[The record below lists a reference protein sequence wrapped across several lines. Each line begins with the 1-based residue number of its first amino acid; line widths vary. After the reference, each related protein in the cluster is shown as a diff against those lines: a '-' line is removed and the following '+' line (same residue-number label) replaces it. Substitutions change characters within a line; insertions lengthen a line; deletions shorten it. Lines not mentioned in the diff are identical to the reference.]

1 MEYTSVVRVRLE
13 LGLAFL
19 PPGSRG
25 RAQKNRSGSRV
36 GVRRRAQRST
46 LYVLLLC
53 AVLRCAVLCCAAR
66 VRVLRLCFF
75 FKGRRDTAAG
85 STERMYSPHIYK
97 YHIPGRT
104 HARHIY
110 NIPT

>member
-53 AVLRCAVLCCAAR
+53 AVLRVCVCCVCVFFSREEETQQRRENVL
-66 VRVLRLCFF
+66 
-75 FKGRRDTAAG
+75 T
-85 STERMYSPHIYK
+85 SYK
-97 YHIPGRT
+97 YISITSLDGHMHVT
-104 HARHIY
+104 YTIY
-110 NIPT
+110 LL